1 MQSLTLDVQ
10 KREFTGKKVATVRA
24 GGLIPA
30 VVYGHGSPATHLSVP
45 YNVFEKLYRQA
56 GESTLVD
63 LVIDAGGKVT
73 TLIQDVQ
80 KDPVTDRFIHVDFY
94 EVTMTEKLTASVL
107 IKFTGIAPAVKELG
121 GTLVKNI
128 TEVEVRCLPGD
139 LIHEIEVPLGSLATF
154 EETITIADLTR
165 PFGVEI
171 LGTQDTIVVT
181 VAPPIS
187 EEELKKLEEKPVEAD
202 VSTIAKVETKKKE
215 ESTDEKK

>member
-1 MQSLTLDVQ
+1 MQSVKLEVQ
-10 KREFTGKKVATVRA
+10 KREIVGKKVASVRA
-24 GGLIPA
+24 LGLIPA
-30 VVYGHGSPATHLSVP
+30 VVYGHGAASKQISVP
-45 YNVFEKLYRQA
+45 YNIFEKVYRQA
-56 GESTLVD
+56 GESTLID
-63 LVIDAGGKVT
+63 LVIDSRSTVT
-73 TLIQDVQ
+73 TLIQEVQ

-94 EVTMTEKLTASVL
+94 EVTMTEKLNANVSL
-107 IKFTGIAPAVKELG
+107 KFTGVAPAVKELG

-165 PFGVEI
+165 PSGVEI
-171 LGTQDTIVVT
+171 LGTKDTIVVT

-187 EEELKKLEEKPVEAD
+187 EEELKKLDEKPVEAD

-215 ESTDEKK
+215 EAVDEKK